1 MRLWNAVA
9 CASVLCGLM
18 VLSGCSWTADT
29 PTAVTQETSTRTE
42 IDRTGTS
49 VTMPSHPKRV
59 VILNTA
65 NIDMY
70 LAVEGTIVGR
80 MDAAS
85 LSGDLKD
92 KVKDIPSVGNTYNP
106 DVEKIISLNPD
117 LVIGMNI
124 ANHIKLREA
133 LTSANIPLYI
143 NDLDSFEDVNR
154 SLQLF
159 GELTNHEDISKKEI
173 ENIDQTFTMYKEKI
187 KDKPHPKTLL
197 LLGTPGNLNVS
208 TDRSF
213 SGKLLDSLGANNIG
227 KNIGGEAPYVPLSLE
242 FVQEQNPERIIF
254 VVMYP
259 DPSIKDSFVKEM
271 QSNPSWQ
278 HVQAV
283 KTDQIHYVPG
293 GLFALNPGTR
303 ITQTLELMYKAL
315 YE

>member
-42 IDRTGTS
+42 IDKTGTS

-85 LSGDLKD
+85 LTGELQE

-133 LTSANIPLYI
+133 LTSANIPLKM
-143 NDLDSFEDVNR
+143 S
-154 SLQLF
+154 
-159 GELTNHEDISKKEI
+159 
-173 ENIDQTFTMYKEKI
+173 IDPCNY
-187 KDKPHPKTLL
+187 
-197 LLGTPGNLNVS
+197 S
-208 TDRSF
+208 AS
-213 SGKLLDSLGANNIG
+213 
-227 KNIGGEAPYVPLSLE
+227 
-242 FVQEQNPERIIF
+242 
-254 VVMYP
+254 
-259 DPSIKDSFVKEM
+259 
-271 QSNPSWQ
+271 
-278 HVQAV
+278 
-283 KTDQIHYVPG
+283 
-293 GLFALNPGTR
+293 
-303 ITQTLELMYKAL
+303 
-315 YE
+315 

>member
-9 CASVLCGLM
+9 CTSVLCGLM
-18 VLSGCSWTADT
+18 VLSGCSWTTDT
-29 PTAVTQETSTRTE
+29 PTAVTQEATTRTE
-42 IDRTGTS
+42 FDRTGAS

-85 LSGDLKD
+85 LSGELKD

-187 KDKPHPKTLL
+187 KDKPHPKALL

-259 DPSIKDSFVKEM
+259 DPSIKESFVKEM
-271 QSNPSWQ
+271 QSNPAWQ

-283 KTDQIHYVPG
+283 ETGQIHYVPG

>member
-1 MRLWNAVA
+1 
-9 CASVLCGLM
+9 
-18 VLSGCSWTADT
+18 
-29 PTAVTQETSTRTE
+29 
-42 IDRTGTS
+42 
-49 VTMPSHPKRV
+49 
-59 VILNTA
+59 
-65 NIDMY
+65 
-70 LAVEGTIVGR
+70 
-80 MDAAS
+80 
-85 LSGDLKD
+85 
-92 KVKDIPSVGNTYNP
+92 
-106 DVEKIISLNPD
+106 
-117 LVIGMNI
+117 MNI

-133 LTSANIPLYI
+133 LQAANIPLYI

-159 GELTNHEDISKKEI
+159 GELTNHEEISKKEI
-173 ENIDQTFTMYKEKI
+173 QKIEQAFTMYKVKI

-227 KNIGGEAPYVPLSLE
+227 KYIGGDAPYVPLSLE
-242 FVQEQNPERIIF
+242 FIQEQNPERIIF

-259 DPSIKDSFVKEM
+259 DPSIKESFVKEM
-271 QSNPSWQ
+271 QSTPSWQ

>member
-42 IDRTGTS
+42 IDKTGTS

-85 LSGDLKD
+85 LTGELQE

-106 DVEKIISLNPD
+106 DVEKIISLHPD

-159 GELTNHEDISKKEI
+159 GELTNHPDISKVQI
-173 ENIDQTFTMYKEKI
+173 EKINTVFSDYQGKI

-208 TDRSF
+208 TDHSF
-213 SGKLLDSLGANNIG
+213 SGKLLDTLGADNIG
-227 KNIGGEAPYVPLSLE
+227 KYMKSEAPYVPLSLE
-242 FVQEQNPERIIF
+242 FIQEQNPERIIF

-259 DPSIKDSFVKEM
+259 DPSIKESFLKEM
-271 QSNPSWQ
+271 QSNPAWQ
-278 HVQAV
+278 HVKAV
-283 KTDQIHYVPG
+283 ETGQIHYVPG

>member
-9 CASVLCGLM
+9 CTSVLCGLM
-18 VLSGCSWTADT
+18 ALLGCSWTTDT
-29 PTAVTQETSTRTE
+29 PTAVTQEAATRTE
-42 IDRTGTS
+42 IDRAGTS

-85 LSGDLKD
+85 LSGELKD

-159 GELTNHEDISKKEI
+159 GELTNHTDISKVQI
-173 ENIDQTFTMYKEKI
+173 EKVNTAFADYQEKI
-187 KDKPHPKTLL
+187 KDKLHPKTLL

-208 TDRSF
+208 TDHSF
-213 SGKLLDSLGANNIG
+213 SGKLLDTLGADNIG
-227 KNIGGEAPYVPLSLE
+227 KYMKSEAPYVPLSLE
-242 FVQEQNPERIIF
+242 FIQEQNPERIIF

-259 DPSIKDSFVKEM
+259 DPSIKESFIKEM
-271 QSNPSWQ
+271 QSNPAWQ

>member
-1 MRLWNAVA
+1 M
-9 CASVLCGLM
+9 M
-18 VLSGCSWTADT
+18 VISGCSWTSLQQS
-29 PTAVTQETSTRTE
+29 VITQEASTRTE
-42 IDRTGTS
+42 IDKTGTS
-49 VTMPSHPKRV
+49 VVMPAHPKRV

-65 NIDMY
+65 NLDMY
-70 LAVEGTIVGR
+70 LAVQGSIVGR

-85 LSGDLKD
+85 LSGELKD

-133 LTSANIPLYI
+133 LQAANIPLYI

-159 GELTNHEDISKKEI
+159 GELTNHQDISKKEI
-173 ENIDQTFTMYKEKI
+173 ENIDRTFTMYKEKI

-208 TDRSF
+208 TGHSF

-227 KNIGGEAPYVPLSLE
+227 KYIGGDAPYVPLSLE
-242 FVQEQNPERIIF
+242 FIQEQNPERIIF

-259 DPSIKDSFVKEM
+259 DPSIKESFVKEM
-271 QSNPSWQ
+271 QSNPAWQ
-278 HVQAV
+278 HIKAV
-283 KTDQIHYVPG
+283 ETGQIHYVPG

-303 ITQTLELMYKAL
+303 IIKTLELMYNAL

>member
-1 MRLWNAVA
+1 MRRWNAVA
-9 CASVLCGLM
+9 YVSVLCGLL
-18 VLSGCSWTADT
+18 VVSGCSWTGDT
-29 PTAVTQETSTRTE
+29 PTAVSQEASTRTE
-42 IDRTGTS
+42 IDKTGTS
-49 VTMPSHPKRV
+49 VVMPAHPKRV

-70 LAVEGTIVGR
+70 LAVDGTIVGR

-85 LSGDLKD
+85 LTGDLREN
-92 KVKDIPSVGNTYNP
+92 VKDIPSVGNTYNP
-106 DVEKIISLNPD
+106 DIEKIISLHPD

-133 LTSANIPLYI
+133 LTAANIPLYI

-159 GELTNHEDISKKEI
+159 GELTNHPDISKMQI
-173 ENIDQTFTMYKEKI
+173 EKINTVFENYQAKI

-208 TDRSF
+208 TEHSF
-213 SGKLLDSLGANNIG
+213 SGKLLDTLGADNIG
-227 KNIGGEAPYVPLSLE
+227 KYIGSDASYVPLSLE
-242 FVQEQNPERIIF
+242 FIQEQNPERIIF

-259 DPSIKDSFVKEM
+259 DPSIKESFLKEM
-271 QSNPSWQ
+271 QSNPAWQ

>member
-1 MRLWNAVA
+1 MRRWNAVA
-9 CASVLCGLM
+9 CVSVLCGLL
-18 VLSGCSWTADT
+18 VVSGCSWTGDT
-29 PTAVTQETSTRTE
+29 PTAVSQEASTRTE
-42 IDRTGTS
+42 VDKTGTS
-49 VTMPSHPKRV
+49 VLMPSHPKRV

-70 LAVEGTIVGR
+70 LAVQGNIVGR

-85 LSGDLKD
+85 LTGELKE

-133 LTSANIPLYI
+133 LQAANIPLYI

-159 GELTNHEDISKKEI
+159 GELTNHEEISKKEI
-173 ENIDQTFTMYKEKI
+173 QKIEQAFTMYKVKI

-227 KNIGGEAPYVPLSLE
+227 KYIGGDAPYVPLSLE
-242 FVQEQNPERIIF
+242 FIQEQNPERIIF
-254 VVMYP
+254 VIMYP
-259 DPSIKDSFVKEM
+259 DPSIKESFVKEM
-271 QSNPSWQ
+271 QSNPAWQ
-278 HVQAV
+278 HVKAV
-283 KTDQIHYVPG
+283 ETGQIHYVPG

>member
-1 MRLWNAVA
+1 MQLRKSLV
-9 CASVLCGLM
+9 CATILCGM
-18 VLSGCSWTADT
+18 MIISGCSWTG
-29 PTAVTQETSTRTE
+29 PQQSVITQEASTRTE
-42 IDRTGTS
+42 IDKTGTS
-49 VTMPSHPKRV
+49 VIMPTHPKRV

-70 LAVEGTIVGR
+70 LAVQGSIVGR

-85 LSGDLKD
+85 LSGELKD

-133 LTSANIPLYI
+133 LQAANIPLYI

-154 SLQLF
+154 SLKLF
-159 GELTNHEDISKKEI
+159 GELTNHPDISKMQI
-173 ENIDQTFTMYKEKI
+173 EKINTVFADYQGKI

-208 TDRSF
+208 TNNSF
-213 SGKLLDSLGANNIG
+213 SGKLLDTLGADNIG
-227 KNIGGEAPYVPLSLE
+227 KYMKSEAPYVPLSLE
-242 FVQEQNPERIIF
+242 FIQEQNPERIIF

-259 DPSIKDSFVKEM
+259 DPSIKESFLKEM
-271 QSNPSWQ
+271 QSNPAWQ
-278 HVQAV
+278 HIKAV
-283 KTDQIHYVPG
+283 DTGQIHDVPG
-293 GLFALNPGTR
+293 GWCALNPGTR
-303 ITQTLELMYKAL
+303 ITKTLELMYNAL